1 MDAIENTVGY
11 AIRNIGSSTV
21 SVCIAF
27 LQTDKCLH
35 LCFTKKIETQ
45 KLYFRFLNGLFITV
59 LLLESQA
66 HFSLSS

>member
-35 LCFTKKIETQ
+35 LCFTKKNRDSKVIFQFFKWPFYYSPAPREPST
-45 KLYFRFLNGLFITV
+45 L
-59 LLLESQA
+59 
-66 HFSLSS
+66 